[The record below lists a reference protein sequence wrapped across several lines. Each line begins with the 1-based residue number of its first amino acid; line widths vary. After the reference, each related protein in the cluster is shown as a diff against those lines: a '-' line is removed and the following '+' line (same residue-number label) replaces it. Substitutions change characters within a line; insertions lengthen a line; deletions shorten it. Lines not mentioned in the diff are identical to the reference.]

1 VASEASRVGVA
12 ATVLNNIHPHPA
24 RPRFAT
30 ASDPPHKGE
39 GKRPSFVLAA
49 VLLALLTLSASAQ
62 TSPRAPEPPVKI
74 EVLAKPIAAFEPR
87 DPSRVRFGALV
98 YRGGVELTSSYREFG
113 GISAIRVAADGA
125 RFLAVTDKG
134 RWLRGR
140 IVYDGTSPAGI
151 ADAEMA
157 PVLGQ
162 DGKPIAARGWYDTES
177 IAQDGG
183 TVYVGIERVHRI
195 VRFDVARHGLLAR
208 GQAIPLPPGV
218 AKLSSNRGL
227 ECLDFVPRDL
237 ALGGTLIAISER
249 GLDEQGNIQG
259 FLIGGPSLGASSSGE
274 FSVKRIGDFDVSDCA
289 VTPKGELLVLERS
302 FSRLRGVGMRIR
314 RVALASVAPGA
325 TVDGPALFEADMGYQ
340 IDNMEGLSVH
350 RTAGGELVLTLI
362 SDDNFSMIQ
371 RTLLLQFTLAEP

>member
-1 VASEASRVGVA
+1 
-12 ATVLNNIHPHPA
+12 VLNNIHPHPA

-49 VLLALLTLSASAQ
+49 VLLALFTLSAFAQ
-62 TSPRAPEPPVKI
+62 TSPRAPELPVKI
-74 EVLAKPIAAFEPR
+74 EVVARPIVAFEPR

-162 DGKPIAARGWYDTES
+162 DGKPLAARGWYDTES

-195 VRFDVARHGLLAR
+195 VRFDFARHGLLAR
-208 GQAIPLPPGV
+208 GEPIPLPPGV
-218 AKLSSNRGL
+218 AKLPSNKGL

-237 ALGGTLIAISER
+237 PLGGTLIAISER

-259 FLIGGPSLGASSSGE
+259 FLIGGPSLGASSLGASSFGE

-289 VTPKGELLVLERS
+289 ITPKGELLVLERS

-314 RVALASVAPGA
+314 RVPLASVAPGA

-350 RTAGGELVLTLI
+350 RTAGGELVLTLV